1 MSEPRLF
8 MHRLALSLGKT
19 VTELLATLTPLE
31 LRDWLQF
38 DHQAGLPDIAA
49 QWQRAVGISV
59 TAAAAGGTLAAEDYI
74 PLSAWDAKPATAQ
87 DIAKVFT
94 NGS

>member
-19 VTELLATLTPLE
+19 VSELLATLTPIE

-38 DHQAGLPDIAA
+38 DRQAGLPDIAA

-59 TAAAAGGTLAAEDYI
+59 AAAGLGGSLEVSDYI

-87 DIAKVFT
+87 DIAKAFT
-94 NGS
+94 DGS

>member
-19 VTELLATLTPLE
+19 VSELLATLTPLE

-38 DHQAGLPDIAA
+38 DRQSGLPDIAA
-49 QWQRAVGISV
+49 QWQRAAAISV
-59 TAAAAGGTLAAEDYI
+59 AGAVAGSNLETSDYI
-74 PLSAWDAKPATAQ
+74 PLTAWDQTPATPQ
-87 DIAKVFT
+87 EIAKVFS